1 MEVDII
7 LPAVSG
13 LVLVREPG
21 VEWDGLLQIL
31 HFYFR
36 MQENYLIF
44 ESYEYKS
51 QRYHNDYL
59 PNHKCKV
66 FFLVISRNKGSLQ
79 KIKQSKLGKVPDK
92 DRPVVYINY

>member
-1 MEVDII
+1 VEVFEEKLARFIILSLQLLTPVEVDII

-36 MQENYLIF
+36 MQENSEI
-44 ESYEYKS
+44 
-51 QRYHNDYL
+51 
-59 PNHKCKV
+59 
-66 FFLVISRNKGSLQ
+66 I
-79 KIKQSKLGKVPDK
+79 
-92 DRPVVYINY
+92 